1 MMKAAAA
8 ILAVMIGASLLPAH
22 AADPVSAETFEKSPI
37 EPVSMFDGFY
47 LHVGPGMLDLN
58 EGADIRVGG
67 ALQAGASI
75 DIDPHFSAIVEA
87 GYFFTPNFAVS
98 FTGGLPP
105 KIDIMG
111 AGAAAP
117 LGRLGTMTYGPS
129 TLTAHYHFTN
139 FGRFQP
145 YIGAGPTFML
155 AFDTKDGAL
164 ANLKV
169 DHAIG
174 FAVQIGADFM
184 INENWGAFVDFKK
197 AYLRTKATGTLGG
210 APVTSDV
217 RLDPAVYHVGITY
230 RF

>member
-1 MMKAAAA
+1 MRLAAAA
-8 ILAVMIGASLLPAH
+8 MMAAALYVGMGPGS
-22 AADPVSAETFEKSPI
+22 AADPVAEKPVI
-37 EPVSMFDGFY
+37 EPVSWLNGFY

-58 EGADIRVGG
+58 EGADVSVAG
-67 ALQAGASI
+67 ALVPGATI
-75 DIDPHFSAIVEA
+75 DIDPHYSAIIEA

-105 KIDIMG
+105 TIDINGKG
-111 AGAAAP
+111 AVAG
-117 LGRLGTMTYGPS
+117 LGRIGTMTYGPA

-164 ANLKV
+164 TNLKV

-174 FAVQIGADFM
+174 FAVQVGADFM
-184 INENWGAFVDFKK
+184 INENWGAFIDFKK
-197 AYLRTKATGTLGG
+197 AYLRTKATGILGG
-210 APVTSDV
+210 LPVSTKV
-217 RLDPAVYHVGITY
+217 RLDPAVYQVGLTY